1 VVVTVDE
8 PRDHEAARGVYDL
21 VRPRLRVTYS
31 GDPAAFDEDIALD
44 DLAFPVL
51 GDDQAA
57 LDQYAQITEL
67 LRTEGY

>member
-1 VVVTVDE
+1 
-8 PRDHEAARGVYDL
+8 
-21 VRPRLRVTYS
+21 VTYS